1 MSSLFDVSSP
11 TPRDMMVRTSAS
23 RRVLHLAILAA
34 LFGLAAACGSSG
46 EGAGEADGSSSPVE
60 DAELD
65 AGEGD
70 AEDAELDIATDT
82 RLEVNNSC
90 VPGTRRC
97 ALDGSNAYEICDDFG
112 EYIQVACGDDEVCER
127 GECVVSVNCEP
138 YEVERC
144 LDCRTYEGCSPSGAA
159 IGEYPVPFDRVC
171 VEDED
176 GARLEESVC
185 TPSSTRCA
193 DDTTVEACDE
203 CGTSYQFARDCF
215 ADDETT
221 VCDLGQCISQCDFI
235 EKRKTYIGCEYWAVD
250 LDNAFVPAGGG
261 NFIDADGKPF
271 AVVVS
276 NPSLDLTA
284 EVSITKRSLVN
295 GVEVDDVVAT
305 REVAPG
311 ALEVSLHF
319 YSSASDRTGIPLS
332 DIQGTMIG
340 YESFKVESTLP
351 IVAYQFNPLDN
362 ETVYSNDASLLFPTS
377 SLGTEYWV
385 MTRRQTFDRLK
396 GYLTVVAV
404 LPGETEVTVT
414 LPPRTLENPLETLA
428 GVNVDDSAQQIPPL
442 DGGESI
448 TFTLR
453 QGQISTSRRT
463 VPAPTSRAP
472 ASPRTSIMIFGGGG
486 WNASDDSCVFRESF
500 DDWVCQAAPDLDRA
514 LRERRGRAASSSA
527 RTVTCAPTTSSTR
540 CCRSTMGRNWRDAL
554 SRAATGHGGS
564 RAEDD
569 TSVQLL
575 GLPDTWDFPDL
586 IPSPS
591 RREFT
596 LDAGGWVDF
605 QSAVDFEISASRP
618 IMVGQFLA
626 AEFAPYPRT
635 NDINAPAHADAGTG
649 VPAFILAVPVEQY
662 RTDYTFLAPRGFERD
677 YVTVTAPIT
686 AEVRF
691 DGRVID
697 EEEWIDFGRGDFR
710 VARLL
715 VEDGAHSI
723 TSDEPAGIM
732 VHGYDSFVSYG
743 FAGGLDL
750 RDISAR

>member
-1 MSSLFDVSSP
+1 
-11 TPRDMMVRTSAS
+11 MMVRTSAS
-23 RRVLHLAILAA
+23 RRVLHLTLLLA

-46 EGAGEADGSSSPVE
+46 EGAGEADGSGSPVE

-70 AEDAELDIATDT
+70 ADDAELDIATDT

-185 TPSSTRCA
+185 TPNSTRCA

-311 ALEVSLHF
+311 ALEVIPLHF

-453 QGQISTSRRT
+453 QGQIFNLETNRPGADLTGSYVTSNRQIA
-463 VPAPTSRAP
+463 V
-472 ASPRTSIMIFGGGG
+472 FGGAEAA
-486 WNASDDSCVFRESF
+486 NAPSDDSCVFRESF
-500 DDWVCQAAPDLDRA
+500 DDWVCQATRLTFDPRPCVNDAGEPDIQLCSDYI
-514 LRERRGRAASSSA
+514 
-527 RTVTCAPTTSSTR
+527 TCCADHIEHQMLPVNAW
-540 CCRSTMGRNWRDAL
+540 GRNFNATRSFPRGDEADTWRILA
-554 SRAATGHGGS
+554 
-564 RAEDD
+564 AEDG

-618 IMVGQFLA
+618 VMVGQFLA
-626 AEFAPYPRT
+626 AEFAPYPRS

-649 VPAFILAVPVEQY
+649 DPAFILAVPVEQY
-662 RTDYTFLAPRGFERD
+662 RTDYTFLAPRGFELD

-697 EEEWIDFGRGDFR
+697 EEEWINFGRGDFR
-710 VARLL
+710 VARLV